1 MDVKG
6 WILKDGLSTDWI
18 QIEID
23 WKSNWQMSQYPPPQ
37 RGRSK
42 TKGTSTPTLGK
53 SPSKSRSTSP
63 IVPGKSADEASKE
76 KLERIFMWLLAKDL
90 DDEDQ
95 KSIKIPAF
103 SDGTDWESVVFDLEV
118 NLEKVWKFKSKMDD
132 VEYLQGMPQT
142 CDPKYVLKA
151 DKMIYYALITA
162 AKRDSFARNQIM
174 ASRHLDA
181 NPRVDRER
189 SYYGCGRQGQGR
201 AWCCPPLLWR
211 ASSGARLSLRWW
223 KPEGINGGGGGSGDT
238 TPTSSSHGQDSSLH
252 A

>member
-1 MDVKG
+1 
-6 WILKDGLSTDWI
+6 
-18 QIEID
+18 
-23 WKSNWQMSQYPPPQ
+23 
-37 RGRSK
+37 
-42 TKGTSTPTLGK
+42 
-53 SPSKSRSTSP
+53 
-63 IVPGKSADEASKE
+63 
-76 KLERIFMWLLAKDL
+76 LLAKDL

-201 AWCCPPLLWR
+201 A
-211 ASSGARLSLRWW
+211 
-223 KPEGINGGGGGSGDT
+223 
-238 TPTSSSHGQDSSLH
+238 
-252 A
+252 